1 MLTDREFTLIVFNRP
16 LLNNSFLP
24 LLYGIEADRD
34 PPAIAIVA
42 RHFMG
47 QPSGEDQHGALF
59 GCKRN
64 LRAADGIALAGQQA
78 WIEFMVW
85 IDVDENEIT
94 TVMRLIDVVN
104 AAEKTRFVIMELG

>member
-1 MLTDREFTLIVFNRP
+1 MLNDREFTLKIFNNI
-16 LLNNSFLP
+16 LLNKIFIL
-24 LLYGIEADRD
+24 LLYGIKADRD

-47 QPSGEDQHGALF
+47 QPSGKDQHGALLR
-59 GCKRN
+59 CKRN

-85 IDVDENEIT
+85 IDVDKNEIT
-94 TVMRLIDVVN
+94 TVMGLIDVVN
-104 AAEKTRFVIMELG
+104 AAEQTRFVIVELG